1 MTLYWPEGI
10 PRHLDYPAATVGDL
24 IAGAA
29 ATYPT
34 QTAIVDGDL
43 RLGFGDL
50 YAQACRLANALR
62 ADGVRDGDVV
72 MLHAPNSAYF
82 LVAYFGVLLSG
93 ATVSP
98 VNPLTPPAGLVAQIT
113 DTSTRVIITH
123 PAHAAPLLQAVT
135 TVRRAQPELAA
146 RLVLLPTTDA
156 APDGPGETPLTEFT
170 PLVDIVADRPST
182 RPVTGVGPE
191 SVAHIVYTGG
201 TTGTPKGVRVLH
213 RNVTANVTQ
222 MIAFRAGHALSLED
236 GAVHLTAFPAA
247 DDATV
252 VPGASASAVVSPLF
266 HAHALIN
273 TDFLLTC
280 GAKLV
285 ISGRFDP
292 EALLETIET
301 ERITYI
307 TGSPTM
313 WHALLR
319 APSAGTRDLTSVR
332 AVSSGAAPI
341 DPVTLGR
348 LGETF
353 TNAIVTEGYGLTEG
367 TCVVTAIPALSS
379 VPRRAGTVG
388 IPVCDTEIQLR
399 DPNGNLVP
407 EGERGELFIKGP
419 QVTAGYLNRPEATA
433 EQFADGWLATG
444 DVALIDDGFLRIV
457 DRAKD
462 MLIYKGYNVYPRELE
477 ELLLTH
483 PDVLRVAVVGRED
496 EVVGQE
502 PIAFVVASEAATS
515 TAEDLMAWV
524 AERVLPY
531 KKIRGVQFVAAL
543 PTTSAGKIL
552 KTELR
557 EQVKA

>member
-29 ATYPT
+29 ATYHT

-43 RLGFGDL
+43 RLSFGDL

-222 MIAFRAGHALSLED
+222 MIAFRAGHALSLD
-236 GAVHLTAFPAA
+236 GDAVRLTPFPAA

-252 VPGASASAVVSPLF
+252 VPGQSASAVVSPLF

-285 ISGRFDP
+285 IAGRFDP
-292 EALLETIET
+292 EALLETIEA

-399 DPNGNLVP
+399 DPHGNLVP

-502 PIAFVVASEAATS
+502 PIAFVVAAEGAHPS
-515 TAEDLMAWV
+515 AEDLMAWV